1 MVGDA
6 ARRFPPLW
14 CVEELCATITK
25 HRLVYPLAEEQI
37 MANVSKVILAAV
49 IAAVSIAS
57 PALARSHHSAHDP
70 FRIYNYSGGDGTSLV
85 QVTRRGDLW
94 EGGGP

>member
-1 MVGDA
+1 MLKK
-6 ARRFPPLW
+6 ARWNLSQRNPI
-14 CVEELCATITK
+14 LCATITK
-25 HRLVYPLAEEQI
+25 RRLVYPLAEEQI
-37 MANVSKVILAAV
+37 MANVSKVIYAAA

-85 QVTRRGDLW
+85 QVARRGDLW